1 MSRDRFATVERIA
14 ARSAVGVMIAATASA
29 AGLVALGDSRG
40 AGSATLGGLLLGGAL
55 VMTSFAAFGKQV
67 R

>member
-1 MSRDRFATVERIA
+1 
-14 ARSAVGVMIAATASA
+14 MIAATASA